1 MDVET
6 GLVGGGITAAIVAL
20 IYTLK
25 KVVERSKCHSN
36 SGCCE
41 FDISRQVE
49 EQVRQQTE
57 RDMGKMIELVVQ
69 KLKEEQEESSSTR
82 IIRQV

>member
-6 GLVGGGITAAIVAL
+6 GLLGGGITAAIVAL

-25 KVVERSKCHSN
+25 RVIERSKCHSN

-41 FDISRQVE
+41 LDITRQLE
-49 EQVRQQTE
+49 ETVRQQTE
-57 RDMGKMIELVVQ
+57 RDLD
-69 KLKEEQEESSSTR
+69 R
-82 IIRQV
+82 IIALAVKKIREEDSLSPPVVREV

>member
-20 IYTLK
+20 IYTVK
-25 KVVERSKCHSN
+25 KVIERSKCHSN

-57 RDMGKMIELVVQ
+57 RDMDKMIELVV
-69 KLKEEQEESSSTR
+69 KKFREQEESSSTR
-82 IIRQV
+82 IVRQV

>member
-6 GLVGGGITAAIVAL
+6 GLLGSGITAAIVAL
-20 IYTLK
+20 IYTIK

-41 FDISRQVE
+41 LDIQRQVE

-57 RDMGKMIELVVQ
+57 RDMGKMIELVVKQ
-69 KLKEEQEESSSTR
+69 LKEERDDSR
-82 IIRQV
+82 IVRA